1 MRCCQNV
8 SFKIIFKVVYFVKV
22 IGDHSAYRSYTIHL
36 ANYESINGMMFPK
49 KISTQLS
56 GDHIVDIEISDIQF
70 NLGISDFFFKA
81 IPF

>member
-1 MRCCQNV
+1 
-8 SFKIIFKVVYFVKV
+8 
-22 IGDHSAYRSYTIHL
+22 
-36 ANYESINGMMFPK
+36 MMFPK

-56 GDHIVDIEISDIQF
+56 VDHIVDIEISDIQF